1 MQTNAKFDR
10 CLKEVFIH
18 EGEYANHPADRGGP
32 TKFGITQKTLSDW
45 RGTQATEADVRQL
58 TRDEARLIYF
68 SRYWNPVRG
77 DELPPGVDL
86 VLFDAAVHMGVGRAV
101 RMAQR
106 IVGASV
112 DGVVGRQTLAAIR
125 GFPVE
130 ELIRRFCEDRL
141 AFLRTLP
148 NWETF
153 KIGWQRRVQA
163 VERKALAMARE
174 GLPVAEVAQTD
185 TAKAATA
192 TAGIVTTVA
201 VALREAEPLIAAAAP
216 WFERYGGYGVLVA
229 VAVVTLAGVWHW
241 RARRG

>member
-45 RGTQATEADVRQL
+45 RGAPVTESDVRQL
-58 TRDEARLIYF
+58 TRDEARLIYL

-101 RMAQR
+101 RMAQK
-106 IVGASV
+106 IVGASA

-125 GFPVE
+125 GFPAE

-153 KIGWQRRVQA
+153 KVGWQRRVQA
-163 VERKALAMARE
+163 VERKAMKMARE
-174 GLPVAEVAQTD
+174 GLPVAEVVRTD
-185 TAKAATA
+185 TGKAATA
-192 TAGIVTTVA
+192 TATA
-201 VALREAEPLIAAAAP
+201 VASAAMVLQEAEPLLP
-216 WFERYGGYGVLVA
+216 WLDRLGVYGALVLVA
-229 VAVVTLAGVWHW
+229 FGIVLAVWYW
-241 RARRG
+241 RARR